1 MSKTRNAHLTEAF
14 KPLSTAC
21 AAGACRTASRSR
33 GRLWG
38 RARALDAVAKL
49 FVGQFLD
56 GGAVDADDFVAAV
69 DQRVG
74 GSAGVTAVCA

>member
-33 GRLWG
+33 GRFWG
-38 RARALDAVAKL
+38 RARAHDAVAKL
-49 FVGQFLD
+49 FEDRFLD
-56 GGAVDADDFVAAV
+56 GGAVHANDFVPAV

-74 GSAGVTAVCA
+74 GGAGVTAVCA